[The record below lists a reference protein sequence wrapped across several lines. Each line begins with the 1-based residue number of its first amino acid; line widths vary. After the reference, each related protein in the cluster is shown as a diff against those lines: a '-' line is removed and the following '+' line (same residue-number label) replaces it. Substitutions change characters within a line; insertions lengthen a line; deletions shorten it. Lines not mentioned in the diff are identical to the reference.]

1 MKNQHGNLSDHLSEK
16 HISNRFKYILKE
28 LSNASGTVL
37 TIGSG
42 DGSFERLLKKTNPT
56 LSITSI
62 DFNEEFRE
70 KLSTV
75 SDTVIIDN
83 FLAHHFDHTFDY
95 LVSIDV
101 IEHIIETDD
110 FLIKARNI
118 LKDDGY
124 FYLITPNLASYHGRL
139 SLLLGYTPAAMDLS
153 MNEGFFGKFWFL
165 RYKDVVHHIRV
176 FTYRAI
182 CEMCTYYG
190 FEITKAVGID
200 NWIPSLFK
208 HFPGIA
214 GSVCLKMMKRT

>member
-1 MKNQHGNLSDHLSEK
+1 MKNQHGNLSDYLSEK
-16 HISNRFKYILKE
+16 HIYNRFKYILND
-28 LSNASGTVL
+28 LSNVSGTVL

-42 DGSFERLLKKTNPT
+42 DGSFERLLKKANPA

-62 DFNEEFRE
+62 DFNKEFRE
-70 KLSTV
+70 KLTNV
-75 SDTVIIDN
+75 SDTVIIDDFLTYN
-83 FLAHHFDHTFDY
+83 FNHTFDY

-110 FLIKARNI
+110 FLIKARKN
-118 LKDDGY
+118 LSDNGY

-153 MNEGFFGKFWFL
+153 TNEGFFGKFWFL
-165 RYKDVVHHIRV
+165 RYKDAVHHIRV

-182 CEMCTYYG
+182 REMCTYYG
-190 FEITKAVGID
+190 FEVKTAIGID
-200 NWIPSLFK
+200 SRLPGIFK

-214 GSVCLKMMKRT
+214 GSVCLKMIKSE